1 MASETLYS
9 GCKHLGNRCSGTP
22 WKHPRKETNSS
33 SKEVGGKKKPKKAK
47 RRSGLGW
54 QHKGKKAEQW
64 VFKASIPRIG
74 ASPWKT
80 SYGIGEEKWP
90 T

>member
-22 WKHPRKETNSS
+22 LKHPRKETNSS

-54 QHKGKKAEQW
+54 QHKGKRQSNGSSMRPFRESVPHPGRRAT
-64 VFKASIPRIG
+64 V
-74 ASPWKT
+74 
-80 SYGIGEEKWP
+80 
-90 T
+90 